1 MKRAA
6 RRERDL
12 SDLSKAELQER
23 IRVLKKDLGIYRL
36 PSPERMTLIER
47 LLEVQDRLL
56 DVLAGE

>member
-1 MKRAA
+1 MRAA

-12 SDLSKAELQER
+12 SDLSKAELLER
-23 IRVLKKDLGIYRL
+23 IRVLKKDLEVYRL

-56 DVLAGE
+56 DLAKAK

>member
-56 DVLAGE
+56 EVLSGK

>member
-12 SDLSKAELQER
+12 YDLSKTELQGR
-23 IRVLKKDLGIYRL
+23 IGALKEQLEIYRL